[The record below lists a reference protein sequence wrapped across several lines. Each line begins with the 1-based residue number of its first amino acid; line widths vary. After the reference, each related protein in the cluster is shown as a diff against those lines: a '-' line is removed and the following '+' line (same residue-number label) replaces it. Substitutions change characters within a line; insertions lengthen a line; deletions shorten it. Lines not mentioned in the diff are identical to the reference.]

1 MITENKPLTIA
12 QEQKYDITSVLIA
25 KNKMNGEY
33 HSIVNYDILNEDG
46 VVIKQGLLT
55 FTGEKFNTWNT
66 SYRNDK
72 FLYEN
77 LIEELNLD
85 TNADDVEEDFQNV
98 IPE

>member
-33 HSIVNYDILNEDG
+33 HSIVNYDILNENNE
-46 VVIKQGLLT
+46 VIKQGLLN
-55 FTGEKFNTWNT
+55 FTGERFNEWNMN
-66 SYRNDK
+66 YRNDK

-85 TNADDVEEDFQNV
+85 TNADDVEDDFQNV